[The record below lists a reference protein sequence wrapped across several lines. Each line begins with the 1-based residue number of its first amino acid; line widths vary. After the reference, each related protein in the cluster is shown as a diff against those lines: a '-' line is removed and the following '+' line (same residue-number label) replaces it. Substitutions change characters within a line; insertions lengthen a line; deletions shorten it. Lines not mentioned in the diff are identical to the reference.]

1 MQRLIQSSLCNSLY
15 FNLCSLLRS
24 ICFVC
29 FLQEGGLFPGAI
41 LVAVAVV
48 ASPITAVPPQVGGTR
63 AVTMDLD

>member
-1 MQRLIQSSLCNSLY
+1 MQRLIQSSLRNSLC

-29 FLQEGGLFPGAI
+29 FSKREALFPGAI

-48 ASPITAVPPQVGGTR
+48 ASPITAVPPQVGGPR

>member
-1 MQRLIQSSLCNSLY
+1 MQRLIQSSLRNSLY
-15 FNLCSLLRS
+15 FILCSLLRS

-29 FLQEGGLFPGAI
+29 FLKEGGLFPGAI

-48 ASPITAVPPQVGGTR
+48 ASPITAVPPQVGGPR